1 MSMSVSRSV
10 SRSRSHITAELNIRY
25 ADFSLDAN
33 LTLPA
38 QGITVFFGH
47 SGCGK
52 TTCLRAIAG
61 LEKLEQGKVSVAGEV
76 WQCSDSQQFVPTY
89 KRDLGYV
96 FQEPGLFPHLTV
108 EANLQFGAKRIAVN
122 KRHVSFDEVTEL
134 LGITPLLNRYP
145 AQLSGGEKQRVAIGR
160 ALLTSPKLLLM
171 DEPLSAL
178 DQPRKQEFLPYL
190 ERLHREL
197 DLPILYVTHSMQELA
212 RLADHIV
219 LFDKG
224 SILASGS
231 AHSIMSD
238 PKFDALFGDEIGS
251 VFDSKV
257 VAMHENRMTE
267 LDCDGLTIWA
277 VGYIAE
283 QGVTYRCRILASDVG
298 LSLEEPKFSTVLNR
312 FRATI
317 IDIQTTLAED
327 GQALVVLE
335 LENQQRLL
343 SKITL
348 KSLYELNLTQGLEVW
363 ALVKSVALS

>member
-1 MSMSVSRSV
+1 M
-10 SRSRSHITAELNIRY
+10 HITAELRIRY
-25 ADFSLDAN
+25 ADFTLDAN
-33 LTLPA
+33 LILPA
-38 QGITVFFGH
+38 KGITVFFGQ

-52 TTCLRAIAG
+52 TSCLRAIAG
-61 LEKLEQGKVSVAGEV
+61 LEKLEYGNVSIAGDV
-76 WQCSDSQQFVPTY
+76 WQSSATHQFVPTY
-89 KRDLGYV
+89 KRELGYV
-96 FQEPGLFPHLTV
+96 FQEAGLFPHLTV
-108 EANLQFGAKRIAVN
+108 EDNLQFGAKRISAH
-122 KRHVSFDEVTEL
+122 KRHVKFAEITEL
-134 LGITPLLNRYP
+134 LGITPLLKRYP

-219 LFDKG
+219 LFDDG
-224 SILASGS
+224 SVLASGD
-231 AHSIMSD
+231 AHSILSD

-251 VFDSKV
+251 VFDTQV
-257 VAMHENRMTE
+257 VAMHENQITE

-317 IDIQTTLAED
+317 IDIQTSLSED

-335 LENQQRLL
+335 LENHQRLL

-348 KSLYELNLTQGLEVW
+348 KSLYELNLGQGLQVW

>member
-1 MSMSVSRSV
+1 MSQ
-10 SRSRSHITAELNIRY
+10 ITAQLSIRY
-25 ADFSLDAN
+25 DDFSLDAD
-33 LTLPA
+33 LSLPA
-38 QGITVFFGH
+38 RGITVFFGH

-61 LEKLEQGKVSVAGEV
+61 LAKLEQGEVSVAGEV
-76 WQCSDSQQFVPTY
+76 WQSSQSKVFLPTY

-108 EANLQFGAKRIAVN
+108 EANLQFGAKRIAAS
-122 KRHVSFDEVTEL
+122 KRHVKAEEMINL
-134 LGITPLLNRYP
+134 LGIQPLLKRYP
-145 AQLSGGEKQRVAIGR
+145 AQLSGGEKQRVAIAR

-224 SILASGS
+224 SIIASGE
-231 AHSIMSD
+231 AHIIMSD
-238 PKFDALFGDEIGS
+238 PQFDALFGDEIGS
-251 VFDSKV
+251 VFDTKV
-257 VAMHENRMTE
+257 VAMHDNQMTE
-267 LDCDGLTIWA
+267 LDCDGLSIWA
-277 VGYIAE
+277 VGYIADH
-283 QGVTYRCRILASDVG
+283 GVKYRCRILASDVG

-312 FRATI
+312 FPATI
-317 IDIQTTLAED
+317 IDIQSTLSED

-335 LENQQRLL
+335 LENHQRLL

-348 KSLYELNLTQGLEVW
+348 KSLYELNLFEGLKVW

>member
-1 MSMSVSRSV
+1 MY
-10 SRSRSHITAELNIRY
+10 ITAELRIRY
-25 ADFSLDAN
+25 ADFTLDAN
-33 LTLPA
+33 LILPA
-38 QGITVFFGH
+38 KGITVFFGQ

-52 TTCLRAIAG
+52 TSCLRAIAG
-61 LEKLEQGKVSVAGEV
+61 LEKLEYGNVSIAGDV
-76 WQCSDSQQFVPTY
+76 WQSSATHQFVPTY
-89 KRDLGYV
+89 KRELGYV
-96 FQEPGLFPHLTV
+96 FQEAGLFPHLTV
-108 EANLQFGAKRIAVN
+108 EDNLQFGAKRISAH
-122 KRHVSFDEVTEL
+122 KRHVKFAEITEL
-134 LGITPLLNRYP
+134 LGITPLLKRYP

-219 LFDKG
+219 LFDDG
-224 SILASGS
+224 SVLASGD
-231 AHSIMSD
+231 AHSILSD

-251 VFDSKV
+251 VFDTQV
-257 VAMHENRMTE
+257 VAMHENQMTE

-317 IDIQTTLAED
+317 LDIQTSLSED

-335 LENQQRLL
+335 LENHQRLL

-348 KSLYELNLTQGLEVW
+348 KSLYELNLGQGLQVW

>member
-1 MSMSVSRSV
+1 M
-10 SRSRSHITAELNIRY
+10 HITAELRIRY
-25 ADFSLDAN
+25 ADFTLDAN
-33 LTLPA
+33 LILPA
-38 QGITVFFGH
+38 KGITVFFGQ

-52 TTCLRAIAG
+52 TSCLRAIAG
-61 LEKLEQGKVSVAGEV
+61 LEKLEYGNVSIAGDV
-76 WQCSDSQQFVPTY
+76 WQSSATHQFVPTY
-89 KRDLGYV
+89 KRELGYV
-96 FQEPGLFPHLTV
+96 FQEAGLFPHLTV
-108 EANLQFGAKRIAVN
+108 EDNLQFGAKRISAH
-122 KRHVSFDEVTEL
+122 KRHVKFAEITEL
-134 LGITPLLNRYP
+134 LGITPLLKRYP

-219 LFDKG
+219 LFDDG
-224 SILASGS
+224 SVLASGD
-231 AHSIMSD
+231 AHSILSD

-251 VFDSKV
+251 VFDTQV
-257 VAMHENRMTE
+257 VAMHEKQMTE

-317 IDIQTTLAED
+317 LDIQTSLSED

-335 LENQQRLL
+335 LENHQRLL

-348 KSLYELNLTQGLEVW
+348 KSLYELNLGQGLQVW

>member
-1 MSMSVSRSV
+1 MSV
-10 SRSRSHITAELNIRY
+10 SRSHITAELTIRY

-61 LEKLEQGKVSVAGEV
+61 LEKLDQGKVSVAGEV

-231 AHSIMSD
+231 AHS
-238 PKFDALFGDEIGS
+238 S
-251 VFDSKV
+251 VLDTNV

-327 GQALVVLE
+327 VQALVVLE

-348 KSLYELNLTQGLEVW
+348 KSLYELNLTQGLKVW

>member
-1 MSMSVSRSV
+1 M
-10 SRSRSHITAELNIRY
+10 HITAELRIRY
-25 ADFSLDAN
+25 ADFTLDAN
-33 LTLPA
+33 LILPA
-38 QGITVFFGH
+38 KGITVFFGQ

-52 TTCLRAIAG
+52 TSCLRAIAG
-61 LEKLEQGKVSVAGEV
+61 LEKLEYGNVSIAGDV
-76 WQCSDSQQFVPTY
+76 WQSSATHQFVPTY
-89 KRDLGYV
+89 KRELGYV
-96 FQEPGLFPHLTV
+96 FQEAGLFPHLTV
-108 EANLQFGAKRIAVN
+108 EDNLQFGAKRISAH
-122 KRHVSFDEVTEL
+122 KRHVKFAEITEL
-134 LGITPLLNRYP
+134 LGITPLLKRYP

-219 LFDKG
+219 LFDDG
-224 SILASGS
+224 SVLASGD
-231 AHSIMSD
+231 AHSILSD

-251 VFDSKV
+251 VFDTQV
-257 VAMHENRMTE
+257 VAMHENQMTE

-317 IDIQTTLAED
+317 LDIQTSLSED

-335 LENQQRLL
+335 LENHQRLL

-348 KSLYELNLTQGLEVW
+348 KSLYELNLGQGLQVW

>member
-1 MSMSVSRSV
+1 M
-10 SRSRSHITAELNIRY
+10 HITAELRIRY
-25 ADFSLDAN
+25 ADFTLDAN
-33 LTLPA
+33 LILPA
-38 QGITVFFGH
+38 KGITVFFGQ

-52 TTCLRAIAG
+52 TSCLRAIAG
-61 LEKLEQGKVSVAGEV
+61 LEKLEYGNVSIAGDV
-76 WQCSDSQQFVPTY
+76 WQSSATHQFVPTY
-89 KRDLGYV
+89 KRELGYV
-96 FQEPGLFPHLTV
+96 FQEAGLFPHLTV
-108 EANLQFGAKRIAVN
+108 EDNLQFGAKRISAH
-122 KRHVSFDEVTEL
+122 KRHVKFAEITEL
-134 LGITPLLNRYP
+134 LGITPLLKRYP

-219 LFDKG
+219 LFDDG
-224 SILASGS
+224 SVLASGD
-231 AHSIMSD
+231 AHSILSD

-251 VFDSKV
+251 VFDTQV
-257 VAMHENRMTE
+257 VAMHENQITE

-317 IDIQTTLAED
+317 LDIQTSLSED

-335 LENQQRLL
+335 LENHQRLL

-348 KSLYELNLTQGLEVW
+348 KSLYELNLGQGLQVW